1 MLYMRIIYYV
11 YIISQELRRVY
22 HKKNVAATPRRTE
35 TVTAF
40 VDCDVVTSV
49 SFVSSVNFLG
59 YI

>member
-1 MLYMRIIYYV
+1 MHVIYYV

-22 HKKNVAATPRRTE
+22 HKKNVAATPYRTE

-40 VDCDVVTSV
+40 VDCDVVISV
-49 SFVSSVNFLG
+49 NFVSSVNFLG